1 MKSLTKEIPNKLQ
14 IPWRTSKGFT
24 LIEVMVALV
33 LLVLTMA
40 TLMELFSINLRSSK
54 KVSDYTEAII
64 LAKSEI
70 EKSLYG
76 DLEVSTEIEELGPY
90 TITREIK
97 LIEDETDISKTYEIA
112 VRISWANNSF
122 ELKTIRTVG
131 ETEQDEQ

>member
-97 LIEDETDISKTYEIA
+97 LIEDETDISKTYEIT